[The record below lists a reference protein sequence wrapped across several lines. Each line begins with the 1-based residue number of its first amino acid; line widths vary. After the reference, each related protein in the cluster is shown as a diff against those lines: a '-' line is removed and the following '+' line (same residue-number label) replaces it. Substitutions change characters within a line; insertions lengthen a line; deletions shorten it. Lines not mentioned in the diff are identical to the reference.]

1 VSARAVAPA
10 FADALRALRERSGLT
25 QEELAERAGLTPHAV
40 SALERGTRTRP
51 YPHTVRSLARALG
64 LDDDERADLL
74 AAVPRRGP
82 SAQAAPDDVPA
93 PSRRAPALPVPPTA
107 LLGRDAEVDAVVA
120 ALTSPS
126 TRLLTL
132 TGLGGVGKTRLAL
145 AVAAAAASSFA
156 DGVVWVP
163 LAAATD
169 PRLVLPTL
177 GRAAGVSG
185 VEGLDAVAVVSAALA
200 TSQVLVVLDNLEH
213 LLPAVPDLGELLH
226 ACPGVTVL
234 ATSRAALRLRGE
246 CEHPVRP
253 LELPRPSAGADAV
266 LASPAGALFVER
278 ARAVASGFAVD
289 DSNARDVAQ
298 LCGRLAGIPLALEL
312 AAAKVRLLS
321 PAALLARLDTA
332 MASAGAR
339 DLPPRQQT
347 MQATLDWSY
356 ELLDPDQQRLFRLL
370 GVFTGGF
377 TLDAAEAVAG
387 GDVLEPLERLV
398 EHSLVRVSTDGGRYD
413 QLEPV
418 LQYARARLLESDD
431 ARTARLRHAH
441 CFLELAERNVP
452 AYRRVE
458 AVEALALTAREE
470 GNLAAALETGL
481 ALAEGD
487 LTGRLCWALWL
498 DWWLRGHLIAGRRFA
513 ERALELPMSPEARV
527 GTLLTHAAMTFAQGD
542 LAASAPGWDEARR
555 LSEEHGLA
563 SGRVHAI
570 AGQGLV
576 ALGREDLDVAERAL
590 TQTIPLAE
598 TVLEDDAWLWTL
610 AHVWLATIRLLRG
623 HPEQAL
629 VLVDTALQV
638 ARRRG
643 DRLAIYMALFT
654 AAQAAIALGDGERAR
669 AQLEEGIL
677 LSEETGDLANLAYF
691 LDALAVVESANG
703 GSRRV
708 AVLLGAARSLRD
720 TVGADVH
727 GYYKPDVAMRDA
739 AAAAARTILGPDGF
753 EDAVD
758 EGWALEPAEMVA
770 LAVSS
775 RAPRLRLAQ

>member
-1 VSARAVAPA
+1 
-10 FADALRALRERSGLT
+10 
-25 QEELAERAGLTPHAV
+25 
-40 SALERGTRTRP
+40 
-51 YPHTVRSLARALG
+51 
-64 LDDDERADLL
+64 
-74 AAVPRRGP
+74 
-82 SAQAAPDDVPA
+82 
-93 PSRRAPALPVPPTA
+93 
-107 LLGRDAEVDAVVA
+107 
-120 ALTSPS
+120 
-126 TRLLTL
+126 
-132 TGLGGVGKTRLAL
+132 
-145 AVAAAAASSFA
+145 
-156 DGVVWVP
+156 
-163 LAAATD
+163 
-169 PRLVLPTL
+169 
-177 GRAAGVSG
+177 
-185 VEGLDAVAVVSAALA
+185 
-200 TSQVLVVLDNLEH
+200 
-213 LLPAVPDLGELLH
+213 
-226 ACPGVTVL
+226 
-234 ATSRAALRLRGE
+234 
-246 CEHPVRP
+246 
-253 LELPRPSAGADAV
+253 
-266 LASPAGALFVER
+266 
-278 ARAVASGFAVD
+278 
-289 DSNARDVAQ
+289 
-298 LCGRLAGIPLALEL
+298 
-312 AAAKVRLLS
+312 
-321 PAALLARLDTA
+321 
-332 MASAGAR
+332 
-339 DLPPRQQT
+339 
-347 MQATLDWSY
+347 
-356 ELLDPDQQRLFRLL
+356 
-370 GVFTGGF
+370 
-377 TLDAAEAVAG
+377 
-387 GDVLEPLERLV
+387 
-398 EHSLVRVSTDGGRYD
+398 
-413 QLEPV
+413 
-418 LQYARARLLESDD
+418 
-431 ARTARLRHAH
+431 
-441 CFLELAERNVP
+441 
-452 AYRRVE
+452 
-458 AVEALALTAREE
+458 
-470 GNLAAALETGL
+470 
-481 ALAEGD
+481 
-487 LTGRLCWALWL
+487 
-498 DWWLRGHLIAGRRFA
+498 
-513 ERALELPMSPEARV
+513 
-527 GTLLTHAAMTFAQGD
+527 MTFAQGD

-654 AAQAAIALGDGERAR
+654 AAQAAIALGDVERAR